1 MLLLIGGVSSVAGLL
16 LWSSSPFIWSNSK
29 DKFQVVLRYL
39 SLFGSLGC
47 GVTAIVCG
55 QQLQKI
61 NPLVKALD
69 VAERNDFLE
78 QLAVSQFQQQQ
89 QWQQMALAP
98 TQLQPLS
105 TPHSTPLSLG
115 NTSGNATGNNPG
127 NVAIEPVTDSVTDSV
142 TNSLPEVKEAYKPM
156 YLSIIALQQQGT
168 SDSKI
173 IKEVLGQEGRNF
185 DKGKQMLEALL
196 HLGQQ
201 QGW

>member
-1 MLLLIGGVSSVAGLL
+1 MLLLIASVSSLSGLL
-16 LWSSSPFIWSNSK
+16 LWSASPFALNNPK

-47 GVTAIVCG
+47 GVSAVVAGKQLERITPLIRAI
-55 QQLQKI
+55 
-61 NPLVKALD
+61 D
-69 VAERNDFLE
+69 TAERDDFLE
-78 QLAVSQFQQQQ
+78 QLAVSQYQQQR

-105 TPHSTPLSLG
+105 APLSLG
-115 NTSGNATGNNPG
+115 NTSGNATGNNTG

-142 TNSLPEVKEAYKPM
+142 TNPLPTVTEAYKPM

-185 DKGKQMLEALL
+185 DKGKEMLEALL
-196 HLGQQ
+196 TLGKE